1 VRRGGKQ
8 QPPRGGHVCPT
19 TPGRFKVPARPGSQ
33 PALDAA
39 LRDKPSSAKE
49 TTVAEPM
56 YLLNFRRMIV
66 EKIEEPKPPPGYR
79 SAMPPAPEDP
89 RNAGITFA
97 VLGTPVRHGDN
108 DDKA

>member
-1 VRRGGKQ
+1 
-8 QPPRGGHVCPT
+8 
-19 TPGRFKVPARPGSQ
+19 
-33 PALDAA
+33 
-39 LRDKPSSAKE
+39 
-49 TTVAEPM
+49 VAEPM